1 MAQILLPFELYAF
14 PVTVFL
20 NRGLST
26 VFVPPVSVKFLTDRC
41 DFKGVR
47 KGDFGVEA
55 PPLELDIL
63 QKLYHLRAKEIYC
76 FRILFACLST

>member
-47 KGDFGVEA
+47 KGFWG
-55 PPLELDIL
+55 
-63 QKLYHLRAKEIYC
+63 
-76 FRILFACLST
+76 